1 MSKTIRASSLR
12 TVLLAVT
19 VPLAAMV
26 VSCSSGSTTG
36 STPKKATGS
45 QTLPAALPPS
55 ATSTTTVP
63 SRTSADAWGTYGRD
77 VARTGNDPGSPR
89 VSNPRP
95 EWTSTDLDGAVYAQ
109 PLVIGSSVIAATEND
124 TVYSLDVHSGRVNWS
139 RHLASPV
146 PGSSLRC
153 GNIDP
158 SGVTGTPVADAAIHA
173 LWVVTFSSPYAHTLW
188 EIDLGSGRVLGSRPA
203 DPPGADPSTE
213 QQRGALTLSSGRVY
227 IPYGGLYGDCG
238 NYHGWLVGL
247 SATSPADRTMV
258 TYETPATE
266 AGIWAPGG
274 AVVDNA
280 GDIFVATGN
289 GVPVDVPGDAN
300 SVIKL
305 DPSLN
310 VLARFTAPDYQHLSA
325 TDTDLGSVSPII
337 TTGGD
342 VLQVGKE
349 GTGYLLGS
357 NLGAPLQTFHVCS
370 GGFGAAATTADNIYL
385 SCFDGLYA
393 LDSHD
398 AGHLSPTWAA
408 TGVKPG
414 PPIVSG
420 GVVWT
425 VDRGGALD
433 GFSETTGK
441 MLYTYPVAVA
451 GSFPTLSADAGKLL
465 VADGK
470 RIIAFGGV

>member
-1 MSKTIRASSLR
+1 ML
-12 TVLLAVT
+12 
-19 VPLAAMV
+19 
-26 VSCSSGSTTG
+26 VSCSSGSNPGSAPTKTAGSRTVTT
-36 STPKKATGS
+36 TV
-45 QTLPAALPPS
+45 PPF
-55 ATSTTTVP
+55 ATSTTTVQ
-63 SRTSADAWGTYGRD
+63 SRTPADTWGTYDRD
-77 VARTGNDPGSPR
+77 VARTGNDPSSPR

-95 EWTSTDLDGAVYAQ
+95 EWTSVDLDGSVYAQ

-124 TVYSLDVHSGRVNWS
+124 TVYSLDVRSGRVNWS
-139 RHLASPV
+139 HHLASPV
-146 PGSSLRC
+146 SGSSLRC

-158 SGVTGTPVADAAIHA
+158 SGITGTPVADAATHA
-173 LWVVTFSSPYAHTLW
+173 LWVVTFSSPFAHTLW
-188 EIDLGSGRVLGSRPA
+188 EIDLGSGRVLGARPA
-203 DPPGADPSTE
+203 DPPGSDPSTE

-247 SATSPADRTMV
+247 SATSPANRTMV
-258 TYETPATE
+258 TYETPATG

-274 AVVDNA
+274 PVVDGA

-310 VLARFTAPDYQHLSA
+310 VLGRFTAPDFQHLSA

-349 GTGYLLGS
+349 GTGYLLGP
-357 NLGAPLQTFHVCS
+357 NLGSPLQSFHVCS

-385 SCFDGLYA
+385 SCFDGLHA
-393 LDSHD
+393 LDNRD

-408 TGVKPG
+408 TGIKPG

-420 GVVWT
+420 GAVWT
-425 VDRGGALD
+425 VDRSGALD

-441 MLYTYPVAVA
+441 MVYTYPLAVA
-451 GSFPTLSADAGKLL
+451 GSFPTLCADAGNLL
-465 VADGK
+465 VSDGN